1 MKMGIIFKWLCFTIS
16 LLLATIINK
25 SFANI
30 FTNVKQANSSIAIN
44 ATNGIQQDVLDVT
57 KIQLKDLFQQK
68 QQQQKPL
75 IAEVAAPVVS
85 TNLLSEE
92 KKLSFLR
99 STILQQQ
106 QANAF
111 SPTSSSSVSNYNTT
125 INNLTGT
132 NDGTTTLNQNNNNN
146 NNFGI
151 HELAKAI
158 EKKLKNIRSTELGT
172 SVVQVRSIRFIA
184 FFYHKKKIVYVGM
197 FEKVKYI

>member
-57 KIQLKDLFQQK
+57 KIQLKDLFLPK

-99 STILQQQ
+99 SSTILQQQ
-106 QANAF
+106 QQQPNAF
-111 SPTSSSSVSNYNTT
+111 SPTSSSSVSNYNNTST
-125 INNLTGT
+125 NNLTGT
-132 NDGTTTLNQNNNNN
+132 IDGITLIQNNNNN

-158 EKKLKNIRSTELGT
+158 EKKLKNIRSTELGA
-172 SVVQVRSIRFIA
+172 SVVQVRSIRFIIY
-184 FFYHKKKIVYVGM
+184 FS
-197 FEKVKYI
+197 

>member
-57 KIQLKDLFQQK
+57 KIQLKDLFLPK

-99 STILQQQ
+99 SSTILQQQ
-106 QANAF
+106 QQPNAF
-111 SPTSSSSVSNYNTT
+111 SPTSSSSVSNYNNTST
-125 INNLTGT
+125 NNLTGT
-132 NDGTTTLNQNNNNN
+132 IDGITLIQNNNNN

-158 EKKLKNIRSTELGT
+158 EKKLKNIRSTELGA
-172 SVVQVRSIRFIA
+172 SVVQVRSIRLFYYL
-184 FFYHKKKIVYVGM
+184 FFMIKIFLICFV
-197 FEKVKYI
+197 IL